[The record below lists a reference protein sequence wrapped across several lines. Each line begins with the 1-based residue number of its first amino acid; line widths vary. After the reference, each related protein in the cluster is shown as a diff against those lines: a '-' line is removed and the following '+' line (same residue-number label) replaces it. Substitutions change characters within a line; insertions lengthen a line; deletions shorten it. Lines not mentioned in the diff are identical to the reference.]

1 MVTSA
6 LLERDEAL
14 QKAHEA
20 QAAAQTAATEKETT
34 LALTQAQLQ
43 QDRATLEGARPCQS
57 QAEERAKEAELLRV
71 DLGDKVSSL
80 AAAGEQLRQEQ
91 GARQAAESLLQQE
104 QSAHNEAQAALERKR
119 MAREEPQGQLQ
130 QERIALEKA

>member
-14 QKAHEA
+14 QKAREA
-20 QAAAQTAATEKETT
+20 LAAAQTAATEKEMT

-43 QDRATLEGARPCQS
+43 QDRATLQGARSWQS
-57 QAEERAKEAELLRV
+57 RDEERAKEAEQLRV
-71 DLGDKVSSL
+71 DLADKVASL

-104 QSAHNEAQAALERKR
+104 
-119 MAREEPQGQLQ
+119 
-130 QERIALEKA
+130 